1 MFTHRIDSATY
12 MKLLEPQDSDKL
24 YQLIDS
30 SREHLRQWL
39 PWVDQNTTVEHSRQF
54 IQHTLDQFASN
65 NGFTAGIWYQGALAG
80 VIGFHK
86 IDWQNRSTSLGYWL
100 GEEYTGLGLMQKAVS
115 KSLDYAFLELRLN
128 RVEIRSAIGNV
139 RSRRIPEKLNFTLE
153 GTIRQAEKLVYG
165 YVNHNV
171 YGMLLEEWEAKEN
184 SKTNDD
190 EANG

>member
-54 IQHTLDQFASN
+54 IQHTLNQFASN

-80 VIGFHK
+80 IIGFHK
-86 IDWQNRSTSLGYWL
+86 IDWSNRSTSLGYWL

-139 RSRRIPEKLNFTLE
+139 RSRRIPEKLNFTHE

-184 SKTNDD
+184 NKTNDD

>member
-80 VIGFHK
+80 IIGFHK
-86 IDWQNRSTSLGYWL
+86 IDWSNRSTSLGYWL

-139 RSRRIPEKLNFTLE
+139 RSRRIPEKLNFTHE

-190 EANG
+190 ETNG

>member
-54 IQHTLDQFASN
+54 IQHTLNQFASN

-80 VIGFHK
+80 IIGFHK
-86 IDWQNRSTSLGYWL
+86 IDWSNRSTSLGYWL

-139 RSRRIPEKLNFTLE
+139 RSRRIPEKLNFTHE

-190 EANG
+190 ETNG

>member
-54 IQHTLDQFASN
+54 IQHTLNQFASN
-65 NGFTAGIWYQGALAG
+65 NGFTAGIWYQGALTG
-80 VIGFHK
+80 IIGFHK
-86 IDWQNRSTSLGYWL
+86 IDWSNRSTSLGYWL

-139 RSRRIPEKLNFTLE
+139 RSRRIPEKLNFTHE

>member
-54 IQHTLDQFASN
+54 IQHTLNQFASN

-80 VIGFHK
+80 IIGFHK
-86 IDWQNRSTSLGYWL
+86 IDWSNRSTSLGYWL
-100 GEEYTGLGLMQKAVS
+100 GEEYT
-115 KSLDYAFLELRLN
+115 SLALCKKQLVNPRLCF
-128 RVEIRSAIGNV
+128 
-139 RSRRIPEKLNFTLE
+139 P
-153 GTIRQAEKLVYG
+153 
-165 YVNHNV
+165 
-171 YGMLLEEWEAKEN
+171 
-184 SKTNDD
+184 
-190 EANG
+190 

>member
-12 MKLLEPQDSDKL
+12 MKLLEPQDSEKL
-24 YQLIDS
+24 FQLIDS

-39 PWVDQNTTVEHSRQF
+39 LWVDQNTTVEHSRQF
-54 IQHTLDQFASN
+54 IQHTLEQFASN

-80 VIGFHK
+80 VIGFHE
-86 IDWQNRSTSLGYWL
+86 IDWQNRSTGLGYWL
-100 GEEYTGLGLMQKAVS
+100 GEEYTGLGLMRKAVS
-115 KSLDYAFLELRLN
+115 KSLDYAFLDLRLN

-139 RSRRIPEKLNFTLE
+139 RSRRIPEKLGFTHE

-165 YVNHNV
+165 YVNHNI

-184 SKTNDD
+184 SSINDD
-190 EANG
+190 EEQR

>member
-39 PWVDQNTTVEHSRQF
+39 PWVDQNTAVEHSRQF

>member
-54 IQHTLDQFASN
+54 IQHTLNQFASN

-80 VIGFHK
+80 IIGFHK
-86 IDWQNRSTSLGYWL
+86 IDWSNRSTSLGYWL

-139 RSRRIPEKLNFTLE
+139 RSRRIPEKLNFTHE

>member
-39 PWVDQNTTVEHSRQF
+39 PWVDHNTTVEHSRQF
-54 IQHTLDQFASN
+54 IQHTLNQFASN

-80 VIGFHK
+80 IIGFHK
-86 IDWQNRSTSLGYWL
+86 IDWSNRSTSLGYWL

-139 RSRRIPEKLNFTLE
+139 RSRRIPEKLNFTHE

-190 EANG
+190 ETNG

>member
-24 YQLIDS
+24 FQLIDS
-30 SREHLRQWL
+30 SRDHLRQWL

-139 RSRRIPEKLNFTLE
+139 RSRRIPEKLNFTHE

-165 YVNHNV
+165 YVNQNV

-190 EANG
+190 EVNG

>member
-12 MKLLEPQDSDKL
+12 LKLLEQHDSDKL
-24 YQLIDS
+24 FQLIDS

-54 IQHTLDQFASN
+54 IQQTLEQFAAN
-65 NGFTAGIWYQGALAG
+65 DGFTAGIWYQGALAG

-100 GEEYTGLGLMQKAVS
+100 GEDYTGLGLMQKSVS
-115 KSLDYAFLELRLN
+115 KCLDYAFLELRLN
-128 RVEIRSAIGNV
+128 RVEIRCAIGNV
-139 RSRRIPEKLNFTLE
+139 RSRRIPEKLGFTHE
-153 GTIRQAEKLVYG
+153 GTIRQAERLVYG

-190 EANG
+190 EAKG

>member
-86 IDWQNRSTSLGYWL
+86 IDWSNRSTSLGYWL

-139 RSRRIPEKLNFTLE
+139 RSRRIPEKLNFTHE

>member
-80 VIGFHK
+80 IIGFHK
-86 IDWQNRSTSLGYWL
+86 IDWSNRSTSLGYWL

-139 RSRRIPEKLNFTLE
+139 RSRRIPEKLNFTHE

>member
-54 IQHTLDQFASN
+54 IQHTLNQFASN

-86 IDWQNRSTSLGYWL
+86 IDWSNRSTSLGYWL

-139 RSRRIPEKLNFTLE
+139 RSRRIPEKLNFTHE

>member
-39 PWVDQNTTVEHSRQF
+39 PWVDHNTTVEHSRQF
-54 IQHTLDQFASN
+54 IQHTLNQFASN

-86 IDWQNRSTSLGYWL
+86 IDWANRSTSLGYWL

-139 RSRRIPEKLNFTLE
+139 RSRRIPEKLNFTHE

-190 EANG
+190 EVNG

>member
-12 MKLLEPQDSDKL
+12 LKLLEVQDSEKL
-24 YQLIDS
+24 FQLIDS
-30 SREHLRQWL
+30 SREHLRNWL
-39 PWVDQNTTVEHSRQF
+39 PWVDKNTTVEDSRQF
-54 IQHTLDQFASN
+54 IQHTLDQFAAG
-65 NGFTAGIWYQGALAG
+65 NGFNAGIWYQGALAG

-86 IDWQNRSTSLGYWL
+86 IDWQNSTTSIGYWL
-100 GEEYTGLGLMQKAVS
+100 GEDYTGNGIMQKAVS
-115 KSLDYAFLELRLN
+115 KCLDYAFLELRLN

-139 RSRRIPEKLNFTLE
+139 RSRRIPEKLGFTLE

-184 SKTNDD
+184 SSTYDD
-190 EANG
+190 ETYE

>member
-86 IDWQNRSTSLGYWL
+86 IDWSNRSTSLGYWL

-139 RSRRIPEKLNFTLE
+139 RSRRIPEKLNFTHE

-190 EANG
+190 ETNG

>member
-12 MKLLEPQDSDKL
+12 LKLLEPQDSDKL

-39 PWVDQNTTVEHSRQF
+39 PWVDQNTSVEHSRQF

-171 YGMLLEEWEAKEN
+171 YGMLLEDWEAKEN
-184 SKTNDD
+184 SKKNDD
-190 EANG
+190 EAKE